1 LTAWVVGRAIDFAR
15 GESLSAWVVSN
26 AHIDVLVNAAAEYG
40 VLGEAQPQR
49 LGQQLWHENVRS
61 VNYRYG
67 EPSKTPT

>member
-1 LTAWVVGRAIDFAR
+1 
-15 GESLSAWVVSN
+15 VSN